1 MIPRSQALELAEDE
15 YYIFEII
22 GAEVFTDT
30 GEYLGKLT
38 EVIET
43 GANDVYEVTAEDGS
57 EILIPVIPD
66 CVLEVDTEKKVVKVH
81 LLEGMR

>member
-1 MIPRSQALELAEDE
+1 M
-15 YYIFEII
+15 
-22 GAEVFTDT
+22 
-30 GEYLGKLT
+30 
-38 EVIET
+38 IET